1 MKGNDSKKSARAVED
16 FLAKVPADA
25 RAALERLRK
34 TIRSAAP
41 KATEGIGYAIPT
53 FYQQGPLV
61 AFAASKNHCGFYVMS
76 PAVMDAHKDELRP
89 YDTAKATIRFSA
101 DKPLPAAL
109 VRKLVKARLAE
120 NEARAKKKGGD

>member
-1 MKGNDSKKSARAVED
+1 MKGNESKESARDVED
-16 FLAKVPADA
+16 FLAKVPEDA
-25 RAALERLRK
+25 RAALEKLRK
-34 TIRSAAP
+34 TIRAAAP

-53 FYQQGPLV
+53 FYQHGPLV

-76 PAVMDAHKDELRP
+76 PAVMDAHKEELMP

-109 VRKLVKARLAE
+109 VRKLVKARIAE
-120 NEARAKKKGGD
+120 NEARAK

>member
-1 MKGNDSKKSARAVED
+1 MKGNHSKKSAKDVDD
-16 FLAKVPADA
+16 FLARVPEDA
-25 RAALERLRK
+25 RAALEQLRT

-41 KATEGIGYAIPT
+41 EATEGIGYAIPT
-53 FYQQGPLV
+53 FYHQGPLV

-76 PAVMDAHKDELRP
+76 PAVMDAHKEELMP

-109 VRKLVKARLAE
+109 VRKLVKARIAE
-120 NEARAKKKGGD
+120 NEARARK

>member
-1 MKGNDSKKSARAVED
+1 MKVDDSKKSAKDVDD
-16 FLAKVPADA
+16 FLAKVPEDA
-25 RAALERLRK
+25 RDALEGLRR

-76 PAVMDAHKDELRP
+76 PAVMDAHKDELKP
-89 YDTAKATIRFSA
+89 YDTAKATIRFPA

-120 NEARAKKKGGD
+120 NVARAKK

>member
-1 MKGNDSKKSARAVED
+1 MTGDRKKAKWDSPED
-16 FLAKVPADA
+16 VDGFLAKVPEDK
-25 RAALERLRK
+25 RAALEKLRK

-61 AFAASKNHCGFYVMS
+61 SNSFSKNHCRFHLMS
-76 PAVMDAHKDELRP
+76 PALAKANEDALTS
-89 YDTAKATIRFSA
+89 YDTTTATIRFTP

-109 VRKLVKARLAE
+109 VRKLVKARIAE
-120 NEARAKKKGGD
+120 NEARAGR